1 METTLRIRGLCGATN
16 VDQDD
21 FLFSDYV
28 LLRQLLPRARD
39 EVWMCSASLDERRHR
54 DMIKLHGHPDADRVV
69 IETEDYEWSTK
80 IRKRSLKKE
89 FVASVREATEN
100 AKSGEQ
106 VVILLNGHG
115 RHVSN
120 GPKGSGDIAVGCDW
134 LGREIWL
141 SPLEILEPVSRSNAD
156 CTVLVNACFS
166 GVWKAV
172 AAQLKLTKSR
182 SPAFSLIVGCAPG
195 DEVLS
200 FPRSASL
207 RFRGGFFPSCL
218 ANQLYQEYGLDL
230 PRPKVFVSSKALDGH
245 LKLEA
250 VFPDSNLSFEKIAQ
264 PPVQRK
270 FTDLSPLVEAAG
282 AEMSLMVN
290 GISLPET
297 VPNDNRPALTAMGV
311 SIDSHGGLPIQL
323 YLLVPPA
330 PETLHASETLNAY
343 KRGSIGNIRDLIKSY
358 RSILN
363 LPPNSAS
370 NVGFEHMIANWE
382 AGSLGLVETI
392 KLNMRLRRR
401 LKAYYSAKG
410 FIESLGLVWPARYAQ
425 TPRNMQFLHYTKQI
439 SSTWFVIEG
448 PIHWLVPCCCVA
460 NSVLDA
466 GFSSTEF
473 DLVCIHKKL

>member
-16 VDQDD
+16 VDEDG

-39 EVWMCSASLDERRHR
+39 EVWMCSVSLDERRHR

-69 IETEDYEWSTK
+69 IETEDYEWSTR

-115 RHVSN
+115 RHASN
-120 GPKGSGDIAVGCDW
+120 GRKGSGDIAVGCDW
-134 LGREIWL
+134 LGRATWL
-141 SPLEILEPVSRSNAD
+141 SPLDILEPVSRSNAD

-172 AAQLKLTKSR
+172 AAQLNLTESR
-182 SPAFSLIVGCAPG
+182 SPAFSLIVGCAPN
-195 DEVLS
+195 DVVLS
-200 FPRSASL
+200 FPRSASQ
-207 RFRGGFFPSCL
+207 RFRGGFFPNCL
-218 ANQLYQEYGLDL
+218 ANQFYQEYGLNL
-230 PRPKVFVSSKALDGH
+230 PRPKVLVSSKALDGH

-250 VFPDSNLSFEKIAQ
+250 VFPDSKLSFEKIAQ
-264 PPVQRK
+264 PPAQRK
-270 FTDLSPLVEAAG
+270 FTELSPLVEAAG

-290 GISLPET
+290 GISLPEA

-311 SIDSHGGLPIQL
+311 SIDSHGGLPIRL
-323 YLLVPPA
+323 YRLVPPA
-330 PETLHASETLNAY
+330 PETLNAY
-343 KRGSIGNIRDLIKSY
+343 KRGSIGNTRDLIKSY

-363 LPPNSAS
+363 HPPNAAN
-370 NVGFEHMIANWE
+370 NVGLEHMIGHWE
-382 AGSLGLVETI
+382 AGSLGLVETV

-401 LKAYYSAKG
+401 LKAYYSAKR
-410 FIESLGLVWPARYAQ
+410 FIESLGLVWPTRYAQ
-425 TPRNMQFLHYTKQI
+425 TPRNMQFLHDSKHI
-439 SSTWFVIEG
+439 SSTWSVIEG
-448 PIHWLVPCCCVA
+448 PIYWLVPACCVA

-473 DLVCIHKKL
+473 DLVCIHEKL